1 MELHGREKVGVLL
14 VNTGTPSAPE
24 PKAVKRYLAQFLMD
38 KHIAPMNRFIWW
50 FILHLAILPKRSVAS
65 AEKYRKIW
73 TPEGSPLLVTHK
85 ALAAALEARLESEG
99 FDAPV
104 RIAMSYGEP
113 PIKKALREF
122 RELECDRIVV
132 LPMYPQTA
140 HSTTLSVKEGV
151 ARAVRRT
158 RFKGL
163 TTVVEGYA
171 EHPSYIRALAASI
184 EHAGFGQQPGD
195 RLVFSFHSIPLVD
208 IEDGDTYE
216 LQTGSTSLHVADEL
230 GLDRKTWTIS
240 YHCRFDNARAWLSP
254 FTKDTLARLAEVDDG
269 RTFVV
274 CPGFSADCLE
284 TRFDVE
290 IEFGELYRDNL
301 RAAGHPVDDSR
312 FVYVP
317 CLNRSRA
324 HVRALCDVLKPYLG
338 EGD

>member
-1 MELHGREKVGVLL
+1 M
-14 VNTGTPSAPE
+14 
-24 PKAVKRYLAQFLMD
+24 
-38 KHIAPMNRFIWW
+38 
-50 FILHLAILPKRSVAS
+50 
-65 AEKYRKIW
+65 
-73 TPEGSPLLVTHK
+73 THK

-151 ARAVRRT
+151 ARAVRRS

-208 IEDGDTYE
+208 IEDGDPYE

-240 YHCRFDNARAWLSP
+240 YHCRFDN
-254 FTKDTLARLAEVDDG
+254 
-269 RTFVV
+269 
-274 CPGFSADCLE
+274 CPGFSVDCLE

-290 IEFGELYRDNL
+290 VEFGDLYRDNL

>member
-1 MELHGREKVGVLL
+1 M
-14 VNTGTPSAPE
+14 
-24 PKAVKRYLAQFLMD
+24 
-38 KHIAPMNRFIWW
+38 
-50 FILHLAILPKRSVAS
+50 
-65 AEKYRKIW
+65 
-73 TPEGSPLLVTHK
+73 HK

-113 PIKKALREF
+113 PVKKALREF
-122 RELECDRIVV
+122 CELECDRIVV
-132 LPMYPQTA
+132 LPLYPQTA
-140 HSTTLSVKEGV
+140 HSTTLSVKDGV
-151 ARAVRRT
+151 ARAVRRAHW
-158 RFKGL
+158 KGD

-240 YHCRFDNARAWLSP
+240 YHCRFDNARTWLSP

-269 RTFVV
+269 RTFIV
-274 CPGFSADCLE
+274 CPGFSVDCLE

-290 IEFGELYRDNL
+290 IEFGDLYRESL
-301 RAAGHPVDDSR
+301 QAAGHPVDDSR

-317 CLNRSRA
+317 CLNQSRA

-338 EGD
+338 EGERHHE